1 MRGWG
6 IRRIGPGHAVEWIH
20 ELPDRVGDL
29 QFEAN
34 LEYRFFLGQL
44 FGFKFTSALFTDIG
58 NVWLMQA
65 NPTIEGGEFTF
76 NNFFRDLG
84 VDVGTALRLDLG
96 FFLVRLDYA
105 LKVHNP
111 TPEKV
116 NQDAQYRYFYNWSLK
131 YLIGGVLQFGV
142 TYPF

>member
-1 MRGWG
+1 M
-6 IRRIGPGHAVEWIH
+6 RRIGPGHALEYVDS
-20 ELPDRVGDL
+20 LPDRVGDI
-29 QFEAN
+29 QFETN
-34 LEYRFFLGQL
+34 LEYRFYLTQL
-44 FGFKFTSALFTDIG
+44 FGLKFSSALFTDIG
-58 NVWLMQA
+58 NVWFMSR
-65 NPTIEGGEFTF
+65 NPGIRGGEFKF
-76 NNFFRDLG
+76 SNFFRDLG

-111 TPEKV
+111 SPEPV
-116 NQDAQYRYFYNWSLK
+116 NQEAQYRYFYNWSLK